1 MSQAVFLTL
10 AFATGL
16 MIPFQ
21 LAFNA
26 QLGIAVKSPL
36 TGAFFVFAVGLVASV
51 LVILFSRA
59 PLPNLAMV
67 GKIPPT
73 AWIGGIIATLYI
85 VAVVFLVPRIGVGMT
100 AVLVVAGQLVG
111 ALILDHFGA
120 FGAPQSPISLLKGI
134 GLILIVSGAALI
146 KTG

>member
-1 MSQAVFLTL
+1 MYQTLFLSL

-26 QLGIAVKSPL
+26 QLGTAVKSPL
-36 TGAFFVFAVGLVASV
+36 TGAFFVFAVGLIATAV
-51 LVILFSRA
+51 VILLSRA
-59 PLPNLAMV
+59 PLPSLTMV
-67 GKIPPT
+67 SKVPTT

-85 VAVVFLVPRIGVGMT
+85 VAVVFLVPKIGVGMT

-120 FGAPQSPISLLKGI
+120 FGAPQSPLSLLRGV
-134 GLILIVSGAALI
+134 GLVLVVSGAVLI
-146 KTG
+146 KTN